1 MPGILIVDDNS
12 SIRYLL
18 RVFVESKTA
27 FTVCG
32 EAGHGVEAIEKAKQL
47 QPDLVLLDLSMP
59 VLTGAEAASI
69 IKRTMPQVKIILF
82 SMRADGGVSK
92 SLASALGV
100 DLALSK
106 SDSLLQLAEHINE
119 LLIPEPKTFKAD
131 A

>member
-1 MPGILIVDDNS
+1 MSGILIVDDNS

-18 RVFVESKTA
+18 RVFVESKTP

-32 EAGHGVEAIEKAKQL
+32 EASNGTEAIERTKQL
-47 QPDLVLLDLSMP
+47 HPDLILLDLSMP

-100 DLALSK
+100 DLSLSK
-106 SDSLLQLAEHINE
+106 SDGLLQLAEHINK
-119 LLIPEPKTFKAD
+119 LLIPKPQTLKAD

>member
-1 MPGILIVDDNS
+1 MPGILIVDDSS

-32 EAGHGVEAIEKAKQL
+32 EASHGTDAIEKAKQL
-47 QPDLVLLDLSMP
+47 HPDLILLDLSMP
-59 VLTGAEAASI
+59 VLSGAEAASI
-69 IKRTMPQVKIILF
+69 IKRMMPEVKIILF
-82 SMRADGGVSK
+82 SMRVDEVSK

-106 SDSLLQLAEHINE
+106 SDSLLHLAEHINA
-119 LLIPEPKTFKAD
+119 LLIPEPQSLKTNG
-131 A
+131 

>member
-1 MPGILIVDDNS
+1 MSGILIVDDNP

-47 QPDLVLLDLSMP
+47 EPNLILLDLSMP
-59 VLTGAEAASI
+59 VLTGGEAASI
-69 IKRTMPQVKIILF
+69 LKRTMPHVKIILF
-82 SMRADGGVSK
+82 SMRADGVSK
-92 SLASALGV
+92 SLASALVV

-106 SDSLLQLAEHINE
+106 SDGLLQLADHINA
-119 LLIPEPKTFKAD
+119 LIGNPIPQK
-131 A
+131 

>member
-1 MPGILIVDDNS
+1 MPGILIVDDNP

-47 QPDLVLLDLSMP
+47 QPVLILLDLSMP

-69 IKRTMPQVKIILF
+69 IKRTMPEVKIILF
-82 SMRADGGVSK
+82 SMRADGVVSK

-100 DLALSK
+100 DLSLSK
-106 SDSLLQLAEHINE
+106 SDGLLQLAAHINK
-119 LLIPEPKTFKAD
+119 LLPRWPI
-131 A
+131 

>member
-1 MPGILIVDDNS
+1 
-12 SIRYLL
+12 
-18 RVFVESKTA
+18 
-27 FTVCG
+27 
-32 EAGHGVEAIEKAKQL
+32 
-47 QPDLVLLDLSMP
+47 MP

-100 DLALSK
+100 DLSLSK
-106 SDSLLQLAEHINE
+106 SDGLLQLAEHINK
-119 LLIPEPKTFKAD
+119 LLIPKPQTLKAD